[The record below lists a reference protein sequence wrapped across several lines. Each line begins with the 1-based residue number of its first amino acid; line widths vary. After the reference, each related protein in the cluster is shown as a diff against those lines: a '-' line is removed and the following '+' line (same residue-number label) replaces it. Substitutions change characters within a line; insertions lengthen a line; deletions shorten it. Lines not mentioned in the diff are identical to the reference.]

1 VKSWRWLP
9 WSRSSRVKAAEP
21 LGPRL
26 AEHKWTAKAAE
37 MSQTGVVTMALR
49 LPMLIAA
56 VLRLGRQA
64 APRDLAATV
73 VFNVVSGVFTAFGLL
88 ATTGVLAALFAA
100 GPTPARVA
108 GAAPALLLVG
118 AAITVRAGCTAIA
131 QWAQARLRPQVEQ
144 IVERRLYE
152 VTTAVDLA
160 AFDDPAFQD
169 DLHRARLRGV
179 ESAPSMVDNAVD
191 LFTASVGVVAAAGA
205 LGVLHPVLL
214 PLLLLTALP
223 EGWAAVRAARLGYL
237 TELSL
242 VEVYRRSWIMTE
254 LMTER
259 SHAAEV
265 RSFTVRGFLLRRYAR
280 LAGHIR
286 ERKLGLA
293 RRQTLTRIYGDVL
306 KGLATAVMYATL
318 GLLLWK
324 GIMPLA
330 VAGTAV
336 LAIRTGQNSLV
347 NLVHALNRC
356 YEDGLY
362 FADYLSYCELAERR
376 VHRGDAPTATP
387 TTPTA
392 TPTASTA
399 LTTPTALTTSA
410 ADTTL
415 TTTQPA
421 GRVEAL
427 RRFQQIT
434 AERLTFAYPGSDT
447 PAVRE
452 VSVRLGRGEIIA
464 LVGENGSGKTTLA
477 KLLAGLYA
485 PQAGQVRW
493 DETLVTELD
502 PQVVRRAIAVIAQDH
517 THWPMSA
524 ADNIAMG
531 DDLTTPGVRESVEH
545 AATTSGA
552 DQVIATLPNGLDTLL
567 DKRFDGGQELSGGQW
582 QRLAAARGFYRDA
595 PLLICDEPTA
605 ALDARAEHHL
615 FEQIRDHARANDRTV
630 LLITHRLASVR
641 HADRIYV
648 LDGGRVTEHGGHQEL
663 MDLGGLYAELY
674 TLQASAYRPDGN
686 TAHPAGDQ
694 HTAPTTTP

>member
-1 VKSWRWLP
+1 MKLWRWLP
-9 WSRSSRVKAAEP
+9 WSRSARVKTAADP

-37 MSQTGVVTMALR
+37 LSQTGLVTMALR
-49 LPMLIAA
+49 LPALLLA
-56 VLRLGRQA
+56 VMRLGRQA
-64 APRDLAATV
+64 APRDLAVTV

-88 ATTGVLAALFAA
+88 ATTGVLSALFAA
-100 GPTPARVA
+100 DPTPARVA

-118 AAITVRAGCTAIA
+118 AAVSVRAGCSAIA
-131 QWAQARLRPQVEQ
+131 QWAQGRLRPQVEQ

-160 AFDDPAFQD
+160 AFDDSEFQD
-169 DLHRARLRGV
+169 DLHRARLRGI

-237 TELSL
+237 SELAL

-280 LAGHIR
+280 LADHIR
-286 ERKLGLA
+286 ARKLGLA
-293 RRQTLTRIYGDVL
+293 RRQTLARIYGDVL
-306 KGLATAVMYATL
+306 KGVATMVMYAAL
-318 GLLLWK
+318 GLLLWR

-336 LAIRTGQNSLV
+336 LAIRTGQNSLI

-362 FADYLSYCELAERR
+362 FADYLSYCQMAEQRI
-376 VHRGDAPTATP
+376 HRSRAAIATSTDAQA
-387 TTPTA
+387 
-392 TPTASTA
+392 
-399 LTTPTALTTSA
+399 
-410 ADTTL
+410 
-415 TTTQPA
+415 A

-434 AERLTFAYPGSDT
+434 ADQVTFAYPGSDT
-447 PAVRE
+447 PAVRQ

-477 KLLAGLYA
+477 KILAGLYT

-493 DETLVTELD
+493 DETPVTDLE
-502 PQVVRRAIAVIAQDH
+502 PQIARRAIAVIAQDH
-517 THWPMSA
+517 THWPMNA

-531 DDLTTPGVRESVEH
+531 DDLTAPGVREAVEH

-648 LDGGRVTEHGGHQEL
+648 LDGGQVTEHGDHHEL
-663 MDLGGLYAELY
+663 MNLGGLYAELY
-674 TLQASAYRPDGN
+674 TLQASAYQHRGIS
-686 TAHPAGDQ
+686 THTAGDE
-694 HTAPTTTP
+694 HATSTIEP

>member
-1 VKSWRWLP
+1 VKLWRWLP
-9 WSRSSRVKAAEP
+9 WSRSARVKDATADA

-37 MSQTGVVTMALR
+37 LSQTGVVTMALR
-49 LPMLIAA
+49 LPVLIAA
-56 VLRLGRQA
+56 VMRLGRQA
-64 APRDLAATV
+64 APRDLAVTV
-73 VFNVVSGVFTAFGLL
+73 VLNVVSGVFTAFGLL
-88 ATTGVLAALFAA
+88 ATTGVLSALFAA

-118 AAITVRAGCTAIA
+118 AAITVRAGCAAIA
-131 QWAQARLRPQVEQ
+131 QWAQGRLRPQVEQ

-160 AFDDPAFQD
+160 AFDDPEFQD

-237 TELSL
+237 TELAL

-259 SHAAEV
+259 THAAEV

-280 LAGHIR
+280 LADHIR
-286 ERKLGLA
+286 ARKLALA
-293 RRQTLTRIYGDVL
+293 RLQTLTRVYGDVL
-306 KGLATAVMYATL
+306 KGVATVVMYATL
-318 GLLLWK
+318 GMLLWK

-336 LAIRTGQNSLV
+336 LAIRTGQNSLI

-362 FADYLSYCELAERR
+362 FADYLSYCRMAEQRI
-376 VHRGDAPTATP
+376 HRSHSATAT
-387 TTPTA
+387 
-392 TPTASTA
+392 STA
-399 LTTPTALTTSA
+399 PQAT
-410 ADTTL
+410 
-415 TTTQPA
+415 
-421 GRVEAL
+421 GHVETL

-434 AERLTFAYPGSDT
+434 ADQVTFAYPGSDT
-447 PAVRE
+447 PAVRQ
-452 VSVRLGRGEIIA
+452 VSIRLGRGEIIA

-477 KLLAGLYA
+477 KILAGLYT
-485 PQAGQVRW
+485 PQTGQVRW
-493 DETLVTELD
+493 DETPVIDLD
-502 PQVVRRAIAVIAQDH
+502 PQIVRRAIAVIAQDH
-517 THWPMSA
+517 THWPMNA

-531 DDLTTPGVRESVEH
+531 DDLTAPGVREAVEG

-552 DQVIATLPNGLDTLL
+552 DQVIATLPDGLDTLL

-615 FEQIRDHARANDRTV
+615 FEQIRTHARANDRTV

-648 LDGGRVTEHGGHQEL
+648 LDGGQVTEHGDHQEL
-663 MDLGGLYAELY
+663 MKLGGLYAELY
-674 TLQASAYRPDGN
+674 TLQASAYQPRSISTDAAR
-686 TAHPAGDQ
+686 TER
-694 HTAPTTTP
+694 TTSPIEPG

>member
-1 VKSWRWLP
+1 VKLWRRLP
-9 WSRSSRVKAAEP
+9 WSRSARVKAAAADP
-21 LGPRL
+21 LGPQL

-37 MSQTGVVTMALR
+37 LSQTGVVTMAVR
-49 LPMLIAA
+49 LPALIAA
-56 VLRLGRQA
+56 VMRLGRQA
-64 APRDLAATV
+64 APRDLAVTV

-88 ATTGVLAALFAA
+88 ATTGVLSALFAA

-118 AAITVRAGCTAIA
+118 AAITVRAGCAAVA
-131 QWAQARLRPQVEQ
+131 QWAQGRLRPQVEQ

-160 AFDDPAFQD
+160 AFDDPEFQD

-179 ESAPSMVDNAVD
+179 DSAPSMVDNAVD

-205 LGVLHPVLL
+205 LGVLHPLLL

-237 TELSL
+237 TELAL

-265 RSFTVRGFLLRRYAR
+265 RSFTIRDFLLRRYAR
-280 LAGHIR
+280 LADHIR
-286 ERKLGLA
+286 ARKLGLA
-293 RRQTLTRIYGDVL
+293 RLQTLTRIYGDVL
-306 KGLATAVMYATL
+306 KGVATVVMYATL
-318 GLLLWK
+318 GVLLWK

-336 LAIRTGQNSLV
+336 LAIRTGQNSLI

-362 FADYLSYCELAERR
+362 FADYLSYCQMAEQRI
-376 VHRGDAPTATP
+376 HRSHAATAT
-387 TTPTA
+387 
-392 TPTASTA
+392 STA
-399 LTTPTALTTSA
+399 AQA
-410 ADTTL
+410 AG
-415 TTTQPA
+415 Q
-421 GRVEAL
+421 VEAL

-434 AERLTFAYPGSDT
+434 AEQVTFTYPGSDT
-447 PAVRE
+447 PAVRQ

-477 KLLAGLYA
+477 KILAGLYT
-485 PQAGQVRW
+485 PQAGGVRW
-493 DETLVTELD
+493 DETPVTDLD
-502 PQVVRRAIAVIAQDH
+502 PQIVRHAIAVIAQDH
-517 THWPMSA
+517 THWPMNA

-531 DDLTTPGVRESVEH
+531 DDLTTPGVHKAVEH
-545 AATTSGA
+545 AAATSGA

-582 QRLAAARGFYRDA
+582 QRFAAARGFYRDA

-648 LDGGRVTEHGGHQEL
+648 LDGGQVTEHGDHQEL
-663 MDLGGLYAELY
+663 MNLGGLYAELY
-674 TLQASAYRPDGN
+674 TLQASAYQPHGIS
-686 TAHPAGDQ
+686 T
-694 HTAPTTTP
+694 HTARTEHATSTIEP